1 MLLGYP
7 INNFFE
13 YKPVYHAAIDPFVL
27 EGRYYELNISDC
39 VTDDYPP
46 VYHWYGENDY
56 VFPLL
61 CYPAQR
67 PALSRALEKHHV
79 PCKEVLFPNAT
90 HGVVPAQ
97 APMRRL
103 DAGRCELLG
112 DPDQTA
118 ESEQKRSGMR

>member
-39 VTDDYPP
+39 ITDDYPP

-90 HGVVPAQ
+90 HGVGTGAGTD
-97 APMRRL
+97 ADGWML
-103 DAGRCELLG
+103 DAANFWETQING
-112 DPDQTA
+112 
-118 ESEQKRSGMR
+118 